1 MQEANIQ
8 EITANG
14 TVTDDKAV
22 RVPTNEWTTAS
33 LAHATALLTAILGT
47 PGGLGIPIGLAVP
60 LALYFGYRRNS
71 RFIAFHALQAF
82 VYQVVGTIGI
92 ASLGVLV
99 AMAWTISG
107 TLSAVLVGL
116 ALMPIALSLTLLL
129 ICAALAWLGYGLYAA
144 YQVYQGNDFRYWLI
158 GERLEE
164 EVTL

>member
-1 MQEANIQ
+1 MEKESAQE
-8 EITANG
+8 TA
-14 TVTDDKAV
+14 TSDEVV
-22 RVPTNEWTTAS
+22 RVPTDEWTTAA
-33 LAHATALLTAILGT
+33 LAHASVLLTVILGT

-60 LALYFGYRRNS
+60 LVMHFGYRKTS

-92 ASLGVLV
+92 ASLGALV
-99 AMAWTISG
+99 AIAWAISG
-107 TLSAVLVGL
+107 TLSAILIGL
-116 ALMPIALSLTLLL
+116 LLMPLALSLTLLL
-129 ICAALAWLGYGLYAA
+129 LAAIIAWFVYGLYAA